1 MGRKEITMANL
12 NVNLLALGG
21 RLTADPELKT
31 TTTGISLA
39 TFSVAVTRPGR
50 KDEEKKTDFFD
61 CTAWRSTA
69 EFIAR
74 YFKKGSSI
82 FLTGSIQFRFY
93 EKDGKTNKVAEVV
106 VKEATFVDSLCER
119 DKEIIRE
126 EIAAEKYGPN
136 YDDVPREPQFEDITD
151 EATLPF

>member
-1 MGRKEITMANL
+1 MANL
-12 NVNLLALGG
+12 NVNLLTLGG
-21 RLTADPELKT
+21 RLTADPEFKT
-31 TTTGISLA
+31 TMTGISLA

-82 FLTGSIQFRFY
+82 FLTGSVQFRFY
-93 EKDGKTNKVAEVV
+93 EKDGKMNKVAEVV

-119 DKEIIRE
+119 EKEIIRE
-126 EIAAEKYGPN
+126 EIAAEKFGPTF
-136 YDDVPREPQFEDITD
+136 DDPDDAPKFEDITD
-151 EATLPF
+151 QDDLPF